1 MVPAT
6 RIGGSC
12 GPRPVTTRAK
22 GVGVKG
28 GLPDID
34 WVPIPDDGEFIYQED
49 EHRTKP
55 RFWIAHYPVTYAQWR
70 AFVEAADGFQGRSLV
85 AGTDAAGNPLKV
97 IGMRRANNGS
107 SIGTIPPKV

>member
-12 GPRPVTTRAK
+12 GPRPVTTRGK

-70 AFVEAADGFQGRSLV
+70 AFVEAADGFKDDRWWLEP
-85 AGTDAAGNPLKV
+85 TPL
-97 IGMRRANNGS
+97 A
-107 SIGTIPPKV
+107 IP